1 VFLGYRVASYGD
13 LVNCLY
19 DKLKAEGVNVWW
31 DKRCLTAG
39 QPCEQGFADGL
50 CSCDVFVKAGLAR
63 LAYLTATS
71 ACDNV
76 LIEHQLALGLQLC
89 GDLRV
94 ISTRQQHSAAAWCCA
109 HSQGYAGR
117 YHQQSRRRAAEHVL

>member
-1 VFLGYRVASYGD
+1 VASYAD

-19 DKLKAEGVNVWW
+19 DKLKVEGVSVWW

-39 QPCEQGFADGL
+39 QPWEQGFADGL

-71 ACDNV
+71 ACDSV
-76 LIEHQLALGLQLC
+76 LIEHQLALGLQHC
-89 GDLRV
+89 GDLRA
-94 ISTRQQHSAAAWCCA
+94 ICLSSWASFGTTLSSAPHTATF
-109 HSQGYAGR
+109 SKVGYAR
-117 YHQQSRRRAAEHVL
+117 VRR

>member
-76 LIEHQLALGLQLC
+76 LIEHQLALVLQHC

-94 ISTRQQHSAAAWCCA
+94 IFPSSCASTGTTLNSATHTATFSKVGVCP
-109 HSQGYAGR
+109 
-117 YHQQSRRRAAEHVL
+117 RAKMTW

>member
-1 VFLGYRVASYGD
+1 MLLGYRVASYAD
-13 LVNCLY
+13 PFNCLY

-39 QPCEQGFADGL
+39 QPWEQGFADGL

-76 LIEHQLALGLQLC
+76 LIELQLALGLQHC
-89 GDLRV
+89 GDLRA
-94 ISTRQQHSAAAWCCA
+94 IFSSLWARIGTTLSSAPHTATFSKVGVCPRVKMTW
-109 HSQGYAGR
+109 
-117 YHQQSRRRAAEHVL
+117 